1 MKINLN
7 NYIRKSEFAK
17 NTLTLTIG
25 TSVAQ
30 AFPILFYPVLARIFE
45 PADFG
50 LLATLTSI
58 TAILTVLS
66 TGKYEGSILIT
77 RTKKDAANVIAM
89 VLIISLVF
97 LLLSTIVFL
106 FLSEEFAKWFKE
118 PKLKTWLL
126 ICPLSAYSLNIFNC
140 YNEWCVRNK
149 YFTALSVNKI
159 TNSAAITLNKLF
171 LGIVRISS
179 SGLVLGDLAG
189 RVMSAGGCIFRFL
202 KKDYDLARQVT
213 VLRMR
218 ILAKRYSDFPRFSL
232 PDQLVDTVNTQLST
246 LMIAYVFLSAEVG
259 LYAMARNVLSVPI
272 NIISIAVR
280 DVFRQRANEEWEK
293 KGNCK
298 DIYVKVMT
306 LMLIII
312 LPASILL
319 MIIFPDLFSVLLG
332 QNWRPSGIYA
342 RILMPQVAILFMF
355 RVVSSVFIIANK
367 MKASFIWQLYSISLT
382 IISLSIGCF
391 VFKSII
397 ETLICYV
404 IARCIANLTR
414 LYLTYKYSKGT
425 TVN

>member
-1 MKINLN
+1 MRINLSS
-7 NYIRKSEFAK
+7 YLRRSEFAK

-58 TAILTVLS
+58 TAILAVLS

-77 RTKKDAANVIAM
+77 RTKKDAANVIAL

-97 LLLSTIVFL
+97 LLLATIAFL
-106 FLSEEFAKWFKE
+106 LLSEEFATWFKE
-118 PKLKTWLL
+118 PKLHTWLW
-126 ICPLSAYSLNIFNC
+126 ICPLSAYAIIIFDC

-149 YFTALSVNKI
+149 YFPALSINKV

-171 LGIVRISS
+171 FGFVRVTSN
-179 SGLVLGDLAG
+179 GLVLGDLVG
-189 RVMSAGGCIFRFL
+189 RILSAVGCIFRFFR
-202 KKDYDLARQVT
+202 KDNEFAHQIT
-213 VLRMR
+213 VRR
-218 ILAKRYSDFPRFSL
+218 IKVLAKRYIDFPRFSL

-246 LMIAYVFLSAEVG
+246 LMIAYVFFSAEVG
-259 LYAMARNVLSVPI
+259 FYAMARNVLSVPI

-293 KGNCK
+293 KGNCV
-298 DIYVKVMT
+298 DIFVKVIT
-306 LMLIII
+306 LMIII
-312 LPASILL
+312 IVPASIFL

-332 QNWRPSGIYA
+332 QNWRPAGIYA
-342 RILMPQVAILFMF
+342 RILMPQVAVLFMF

-414 LYLTYKYSKGT
+414 LYLTYKYSKGI
-425 TVN
+425 TVS